1 MFVRLGGRARAQ
13 TPTVSPSSSPR
24 SRVDCTPPSSLGMQV
39 DHNTGP
45 GGWVRLVVN
54 KAAGSGGVKSVAM
67 KGSDGAWKDL
77 SNKYGTAW

>member
-1 MFVRLGGRARAQ
+1 MPNPLSYVEDF
-13 TPTVSPSSSPR
+13 
-24 SRVDCTPPSSLGMQV
+24 
-39 DHNTGP
+39 DHGP
-45 GGWVRLVVN
+45 GGWVRRVVN

>member
-1 MFVRLGGRARAQ
+1 
-13 TPTVSPSSSPR
+13 
-24 SRVDCTPPSSLGMQV
+24 MQV